1 MLPLAWLAVNFLCAV
16 LPRYALHS
24 SQALND
30 AERPKF
36 HELWTVSKSDK
47 QLMAKDTLSAWEIL
61 KLVGF
66 SHVQHCMAQH
76 TVLDFRTSH
85 TKLSLRLG

>member
-1 MLPLAWLAVNFLCAV
+1 MLPLAWHALNFLCAV

-61 KLVGF
+61 KLVGSVMF
-66 SHVQHCMAQH
+66 STVWHSTPCLISALH
-76 TVLDFRTSH
+76 T
-85 TKLSLRLG
+85 LS